1 MSETPTPVKTPI
13 WFWPAAGLGLA
24 WNAYG
29 VVQFAKSVASSRDSL
44 MGMGMSAAQAD
55 TMSGYPLWMTVAFAV
70 GVFGGVLGCA
80 LLLLRHRFAVP
91 VFAASL
97 VGYIALYIG
106 DITEGVFAALGMSQ
120 VVILTFVVLIAAA
133 LLWLS
138 RHSARRGVI
147 A

>member
-1 MSETPTPVKTPI
+1 MSTTPTPVKTPV
-13 WFWPAAGLGLA
+13 WFWPAAGLGLV

-29 VVQFAKSVASSRDSL
+29 VVQFIKSVTASRDSL
-44 MGMGMSAAQAD
+44 MSMGMSAAQAD

-70 GVFGGVLGCA
+70 GVFGGLLGCA
-80 LLLLRHRFAVP
+80 LLLLRNRFAVP

-97 VGYIALYIG
+97 IGYIALYIG
-106 DITEGVFAALGMSQ
+106 DITEGVFAAMGMEQ
-120 VVILTFVVLIAAA
+120 VVILTFVVVVAAA

-138 RHSARRGVI
+138 RHSVRHGVI